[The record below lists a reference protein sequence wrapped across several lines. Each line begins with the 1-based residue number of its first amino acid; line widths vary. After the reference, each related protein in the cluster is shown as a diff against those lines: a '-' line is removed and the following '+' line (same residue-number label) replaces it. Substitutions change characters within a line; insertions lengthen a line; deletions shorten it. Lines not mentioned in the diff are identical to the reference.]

1 MVLSFSDAT
10 DSKDL
15 PTSGVGDGHT
25 PLTEPQ
31 TEMEIEPME
40 AEEKLVST
48 SAVLGNIEESMNK
61 EFLEMLIEN
70 ILSAYNTSGS
80 DSPTATQTFS
90 LEILTPVLDTG
101 LAVVTFQNGKGKQ

>member
-1 MVLSFSDAT
+1 MVLSFS